1 MKVRIKKAPQMMAYG
16 GQKKHSLDIVRTTID
31 DYNPD
36 YNDVESRYARGADPR
51 DESTAEVEG
60 GEIIVE
66 KGGDGSTRTFKAV
79 GPNHNPDPNK
89 EGGVPMNLKE
99 GAFVFSKRKGGEM
112 GVKGSVLKGFNK
124 SEKDKKTYS
133 FAQLAD
139 QYKTGPLYDILQSD
153 KTDDLQKRTAAAMIQ
168 KYEDKLAGLALL
180 QESRKGFP
188 QGIPDIAQEKFAK
201 MQQYMQQAE
210 QQKQMQEVSSQ
221 QPPMAMYGYNV
232 GGAFV
237 PDYSAVSDMYRY
249 QAGGSTGSQNDQIAQ
264 YISAYAQLAQKSEE
278 EIYQALQ
285 SLAPAQQ
292 QEALQTIVQTVQ
304 QAVSKQQGGGAD
316 EETSQQMGGDNSG
329 YYSAPGGEPQYVQQ
343 EGEEEQQ
350 MKKGGSYSGTYY
362 QGTYFQN
369 GGAFVPMY
377 GDSSYN
383 DQFGGQIY
391 DYDDYML
398 PRADE
403 GLEVNDPGPKKV
415 TKDQFEQSIKS
426 GGYVKIGPNIARRG
440 NKIITYGNVIP
451 GQKGTSTAG
460 TQGSYRPGRTV
471 PGGGRSRI
479 KFTLEDLERNPNLY
493 KTFLEDEGW
502 KNAPPEE
509 KEKALKRLARGER
522 SIYVPGTPPTITPD
536 GKPSC
541 EPGYTY
547 NDVTGKCEKTTEV
560 EDFITFEEGAEGPK
574 AGDPTGGNFGG
585 GYYGI
590 PFPSTLG
597 IMAAAAYPPLY
608 LRPFYGEPQGVIP
621 RPTFYDPERELASA
635 QESAR
640 ALEQMG
646 SMMNPQTAGALAN
659 YIQANAAKTSADVM
673 GRYQNLNVG
682 VANQFSPLQAQIFNS
697 LAAQKREAADKRF
710 MGETIAAQQYQNAMR
725 TYGRD
730 FAKTLGEGI
739 EAGIKKGQLYDAS
752 QYYTADPFGRLRL
765 KPGVNA
771 ADLIMNGSMAGRGTT
786 MSADEY
792 LKRAKK
798 YKDAGYT
805 DQMIRDAMRMQ
816 YGSGSSSRSS
826 STDND
831 DVAFNYGSSAYPF
844 MS

>member
-66 KGGDGSTRTFKAV
+66 KGGDGSTRTFKAI

-112 GVKGSVLKGFNK
+112 GVKGSVLKSFGK
-124 SEKDKKTYS
+124 PEKNKKTYS

-210 QQKQMQEVSSQ
+210 QQKQMQEASSQ

-249 QAGGSTGSQNDQIAQ
+249 QAGGSTSSQDDQIAQ
-264 YISAYAQLAQKSEE
+264 YIAAYAQLAQKSEE

-304 QAVSKQQGGGAD
+304 KEMKRGQQSSSSAA
-316 EETSQQMGGDNSG
+316 SQQDNSG
-329 YYSAPGGEPQYVQQ
+329 YYSAPGGEPQYAS
-343 EGEEEQQ
+343 EEDEEEQQ
-350 MKKGGSYSGTYY
+350 MKHGGSYSGTYY

-391 DYDDYML
+391 DYDNYML

-403 GLEVNDPGPKKV
+403 GLEVSGPDPKKV
-415 TKDQFEQSIKS
+415 TKDQFEQSVKS
-426 GGYVKIGPNIARRG
+426 GGYVKIGPNLARRG

-451 GQKGTSTAG
+451 GQKGTSTGG
-460 TQGSYRPGRTV
+460 TQGSYKPGRIV
-471 PGGGRSRI
+471 PGGGRSKI
-479 KFTLEDLERNPNLY
+479 KFTLEDLERNPHLY

-547 NDVTGKCEKTTEV
+547 NDATGKCEKTTEV
-560 EDFITFEEGAEGPK
+560 EDFITFEEGDEGPK
-574 AGDPTGGNFGG
+574 AGDPTGGTFGG

-608 LRPFYGEPQGVIP
+608 LRPFYDEPQGVIP

-697 LAAQKREAADKRF
+697 LSAQKREAKDKRF
-710 MGETIAAQQYQNAMR
+710 AGETIAAQQYQNAMR
-725 TYGRD
+725 PYGRD

-771 ADLIMNGSMAGRGTT
+771 ADLIMNGSMAGRGSTL
-786 MSADEY
+786 SSDY
-792 LKRAKK
+792 LKEYNKLK
-798 YKDAGYT
+798 GTMDKDALN
-805 DQMIRDAMRMQ
+805 Q
-816 YGSGSSSRSS
+816 YLKMKYQTGSSRRSS
-826 STDND
+826 SDDND